1 MIKRIEILK
10 RRLIKAV
17 SESELCEI
25 EKAVSIAY
33 IIDPKGIELPECFKL
48 VCDLEKPEV
57 RQQMEEYILYRKAQ
71 AKNSE
76 IKRLREIEFKQN
88 LLEVDDMPLPGN
100 IIANQEKFMEVTA
113 ILITRRLVNESL
125 EFQSDRTTTN
135 KLCMTGVYYL
145 IIQSDIFKKGVS
157 QKEKIQ
163 FLNNHYK
170 INYMKEFYKKK
181 TITQALE
188 VVRRNIPEMKKY
200 I

>member
-181 TITQALE
+181 TITQAIE